1 VNLYEVPCADVPS
14 EVAADVLRDAGF
26 ELRFAYV
33 GDDPIARVLVVGTEI
48 TLLCAEAVMSDF
60 AVTTNTA
67 I

>member
-1 VNLYEVPCADVPS
+1 MNLYEVPFNGVSS

-48 TLLCAEAVMSDF
+48 TLLCAEACLSERDP
-60 AVTTNTA
+60 TGDEP
-67 I
+67 